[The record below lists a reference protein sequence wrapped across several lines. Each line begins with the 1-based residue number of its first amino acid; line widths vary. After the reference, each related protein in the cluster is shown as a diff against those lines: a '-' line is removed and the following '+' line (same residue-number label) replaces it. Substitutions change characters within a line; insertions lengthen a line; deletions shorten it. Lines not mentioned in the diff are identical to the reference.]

1 MDVRRKT
8 IRKAYGNE
16 LRKKVLN
23 ELRIP
28 ISLLEHLRLS
38 MKPAP
43 FEYYVPD
50 SIEQALELLR
60 KHGDAARLL
69 AGGQSLV
76 PTMNFR
82 VVQPGVLIDLNRI
95 GELMYIRDEDATL
108 HIGAMTRE
116 RELEF
121 DSVISRST
129 PLLAEAMPHVAH
141 PQIRNRGTL
150 GGSLANADPAA
161 ELPVIMLA
169 LGARLKV
176 RNADRER
183 WVEARDFFVGM
194 FTTDMAPDEMLVEI
208 ELPFTPPRTGWSFM
222 EVAPRAGDYA
232 LMGVAAMVTLDE
244 ERRCTHARLV
254 YLNAGDGPVEA
265 REAGSILEGK
275 LLDASSIEEAADLA
289 SQKEINPFGNIHTSP
304 EFQRHLAR
312 VLTDKSL
319 KKALERAT
327 GDILQ

>member
-1 MDVRRKT
+1 
-8 IRKAYGNE
+8 
-16 LRKKVLN
+16 
-23 ELRIP
+23 
-28 ISLLEHLRLS
+28 

-43 FEYYVPD
+43 FEYYIPD
-50 SIEQALELLR
+50 SLEQALDLLR
-60 KHGDAARLL
+60 QYGDTARLL

-76 PTMNFR
+76 PAMNFR
-82 VVQPGVLIDLNRI
+82 VVQPGVLIDLNRLA
-95 GELMYIRDEDATL
+95 ELKYIRDDNATL

-121 DSVISRST
+121 DPVISNKT

-176 RNADRER
+176 RHADSER
-183 WVEARDFFVGM
+183 WVDAQNFFTGM
-194 FTTDMAPDEMLVEI
+194 FTTDLAADEMLVEI
-208 ELPFTPPRTGWSFM
+208 ELPFLSPHTGWSFM

-232 LMGVAAMVTLDE
+232 LMGMAALVTLDE
-244 ERRCTHARLV
+244 DQRCKHVRLV
-254 YLNAGDGPVEA
+254 YLNAGDGPMDA
-265 REAGSILEGK
+265 REAAGILEGK
-275 LLDASSIEEAADLA
+275 IPNAESIDEAADLA
-289 SQKEINPFGNIHTSP
+289 SQKEINPFGNIHASA

-312 VLTDKSL
+312 VLTRKTL
-319 KKALERAT
+319 KQAIERASE
-327 GDILQ
+327 DVMQ

>member
-1 MDVRRKT
+1 
-8 IRKAYGNE
+8 
-16 LRKKVLN
+16 
-23 ELRIP
+23 
-28 ISLLEHLRLS
+28 

-50 SIEQALELLR
+50 SIEQALDLLR
-60 KHGDAARLL
+60 EHGDSAKLL

-76 PTMNFR
+76 PAMNFR
-82 VVQPGVLIDLNRI
+82 VVQPGVLIDLNRV
-95 GELMYIRDEDATL
+95 GELQYIRDDHTTL
-108 HIGAMTRE
+108 QIGAMTRE

-121 DSVISRST
+121 APVISKRT

-176 RNADRER
+176 RNADGER
-183 WVEARDFFVGM
+183 WVDARNFFVGM
-194 FTTDMAPDEMLVEI
+194 FATDLAADEMLVEI
-208 ELPFTPPRTGWSFM
+208 ELPAIQPRTGWSFM

-232 LMGVAAMVTLDE
+232 LMGVAALVTLDE
-244 ERRCTHARLV
+244 DRRCTQARLV

-265 REAGSILEGK
+265 IEAASALEGK
-275 LLDASSIEEAADLA
+275 MPDAGAIDAVADLA
-289 SQKEINPFGNIHTSP
+289 SQKEINPFGNIHASP
-304 EFQRHLAR
+304 DFQRHLAR
-312 VLTDKSL
+312 VLTRKTL
-319 KKALERAT
+319 KQAIERANE
-327 GDILQ
+327 DILQ

>member
-1 MDVRRKT
+1 
-8 IRKAYGNE
+8 
-16 LRKKVLN
+16 
-23 ELRIP
+23 
-28 ISLLEHLRLS
+28 

-50 SIEQALELLR
+50 SIEQALDLLR
-60 KHGDAARLL
+60 EHGDSARLL

-76 PTMNFR
+76 PAMNFR

-95 GELMYIRDEDATL
+95 GELRYIRDEDATL

-121 DSVISRST
+121 DPLISRKT

-176 RNADRER
+176 RNADGER

-194 FTTDMAPDEMLVEI
+194 FATDLAADEMLVEI
-208 ELPFTPPRTGWSFM
+208 ELSSMLPRTGWSFM

-232 LMGVAAMVTLDE
+232 LMGVAALVTLDE
-244 ERRCTHARLV
+244 NRHCTQARLV
-254 YLNAGDGPVEA
+254 YLNAGDGPVQVKEA
-265 REAGSILEGK
+265 SSALEGNIP
-275 LLDASSIEEAADLA
+275 DSESIDEAADLA
-289 SQKEINPFGNIHTSP
+289 SQKEINPFGNIHASP

-312 VLTDKSL
+312 VLTRKTL
-319 KKALERAT
+319 KQAIERANE
-327 GDILQ
+327 DILQ

>member
-1 MDVRRKT
+1 
-8 IRKAYGNE
+8 
-16 LRKKVLN
+16 
-23 ELRIP
+23 
-28 ISLLEHLRLS
+28 

-50 SIEQALELLR
+50 SIEQALNLLR
-60 KHGDAARLL
+60 QHGDTARLL

-76 PTMNFR
+76 PAMNFR
-82 VVQPGVLIDLNRI
+82 VVQPEVLIDLNRV
-95 GELMYIRDEDATL
+95 GELKYIRDDNATL

-121 DSVISRST
+121 DPVISSKT
-129 PLLAEAMPHVAH
+129 PLLAEALPHVAH

-169 LGARLKV
+169 MGARLKV
-176 RNADRER
+176 RNADGER
-183 WVEARDFFVGM
+183 WVDARDFFVGM
-194 FTTDMAPDEMLVEI
+194 FTTDMAADEMLVEI
-208 ELPFTPPRTGWSFM
+208 ELPVAPPHTGWSFM

-232 LMGVAAMVTLDE
+232 LMGVAALVKLDE
-244 ERRCTHARLV
+244 DRRCKQARLV

-265 REAGSILEGK
+265 REAGNVLEGK
-275 LLDASSIEEAADLA
+275 MPGTDSIEEAADLA

-312 VLTDKSL
+312 VLTRKTL
-319 KKALERAT
+319 KQALERA
-327 GDILQ
+327 GEDVLQ

>member
-1 MDVRRKT
+1 
-8 IRKAYGNE
+8 
-16 LRKKVLN
+16 
-23 ELRIP
+23 
-28 ISLLEHLRLS
+28 

-50 SIEQALELLR
+50 SIEQALDLLR
-60 KHGDAARLL
+60 EHGAAARLL

-82 VVQPGVLIDLNRI
+82 VIQPEVLIDLNRV
-95 GELMYIRDEDATL
+95 GELKYIRDDNATL

-121 DSVISRST
+121 DPIISSRT

-161 ELPVIMLA
+161 ELPVVMLA

-176 RNADRER
+176 RNLNAER
-183 WVEARDFFVGM
+183 WVDARDFFVGM
-194 FTTDMAPDEMLVEI
+194 FATDLAADEILVEI
-208 ELPFTPPRTGWSFM
+208 ELPATSSHTGWSFM

-232 LMGVAAMVTLDE
+232 LMGVAALVTLDE
-244 ERRCTHARLV
+244 DRRCKQARLV
-254 YLNAGDGPVEA
+254 YLNAGDGPLEA
-265 REAGSILEGK
+265 RAAGTALEGK
-275 LLDASSIEEAADLA
+275 IPDVESIDEAADLA
-289 SQKEINPFGNIHTSP
+289 SQKDINPFGNLHASP

-312 VLTDKSL
+312 VLTRKSL
-319 KKALERAT
+319 KLAIERAHE
-327 GDILQ
+327 DL